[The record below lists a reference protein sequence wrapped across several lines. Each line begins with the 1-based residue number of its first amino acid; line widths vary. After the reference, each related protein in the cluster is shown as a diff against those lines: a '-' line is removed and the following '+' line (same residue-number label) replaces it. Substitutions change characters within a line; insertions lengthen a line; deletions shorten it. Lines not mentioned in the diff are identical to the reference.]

1 MGAMLSARE
10 AEHATLMRYGMS
22 DRERLRRIERDL
34 EVVEEAWQ
42 RNGHINS
49 MHTEE
54 ELLVHSAVNSMR
66 NQAYILRCTIEAR
79 RGARG
84 NLTRPLKKAKTSK
97 QTRSSTTVSRVR
109 FVDTLENT
117 VQGKNRERQGAPA
130 TNINPLSLS
139 LMPSTDD
146 FNSAVN
152 AGQTGC
158 DRMRISI
165 LTPCRWILR

>member
-79 RGARG
+79 RGARC

-117 VQGKNRERQGAPA
+117 VQGKVLALVVRASVRA
-130 TNINPLSLS
+130 IMLSLCAS
-139 LMPSTDD
+139 CPSTVWH
-146 FNSAVN
+146 S
-152 AGQTGC
+152 
-158 DRMRISI
+158 
-165 LTPCRWILR
+165 LRHRCQSCHF